1 MVLPGEYVKHT
12 PLLEL
17 FEECHDDEWA
27 SRDRSLPISDGKLM
41 SAGRVIPSEHKE
53 KIFSELHKSLD
64 GEKRTESGLLSGRS
78 AQELFGEFNTF

>member
-27 SRDRSLPISDGKLM
+27 SRDHSLPISDGKLM
-41 SAGRVIPSEHKE
+41 STDRVNPSGHKAYAALMPFANTGARLEHLQLTPPSQYPSKKCRGYGR
-53 KIFSELHKSLD
+53 
-64 GEKRTESGLLSGRS
+64 
-78 AQELFGEFNTF
+78 